1 MFYAQQQC
9 VYAASQQSR
18 CIVPQAASKER
29 HRWVLGSF
37 TFSSDN
43 EVSLIEFDE
52 ESGNLECVA
61 QYAQGENKI
70 WSMDTSPTDS
80 SLLVT
85 SYQDKSLNNGVS
97 LYKMPGQSLSEI
109 ESNRGE
115 VNTLMSGEKLDLEFL
130 QAIEKTG
137 AEKRDPSYTTSVKW
151 STLGDK
157 LITAKSS
164 IISVHNVGEAVSG
177 SNGGDSGGLDFRLD
191 PSYEVSKTKMHK
203 EIYSAATWDPHS
215 PNSAAAVCDSYLYT
229 LDTRS
234 MSVGSKVYAHK
245 GATRDVDYNPNKPH
259 MVITAGDD
267 RRIRFWDMRNMKQP
281 MRTLLGHEHWA
292 WTAKYNPFHD
302 QLVLSG
308 GADNN
313 VNLWRVASCSSSPW
327 LGGGT
332 DDESEKNDNS
342 ERRSVMSELSG
353 KESAATDQT
362 SETGASDDSQS
373 MDPPDVLIK
382 ALNQHTDTV
391 YSVAWSP
398 ADAWV
403 YCSMSLDGRVYL
415 NHVPAAEK
423 YKLLL

>member
-18 CIVPQAASKER
+18 CIVAQVASKER

-37 TFSSDN
+37 TLGADN
-43 EVSLIEFDE
+43 EVSVIEFDE
-52 ESGNLECVA
+52 ETGNLECVA
-61 QYAQGENKI
+61 QYAQGEKKI
-70 WSMDTSPTDS
+70 WSMETSPKDS

-97 LYKMPGQSLSEI
+97 LCKMPGQTLQEI

-115 VNTLMSGEKLDLEFL
+115 GNTLMSGEKMDLEVL
-130 QAIEKTG
+130 QDIEKTG

-151 STLGDK
+151 STLGDQ
-157 LITAKSS
+157 LITAKAST
-164 IISVHNVGEAVSG
+164 ISVHTIGA
-177 SNGGDSGGLDFRLD
+177 SNSSGGDSGSLDFRLD
-191 PSYEVSKTKMHK
+191 PSYEVSKTKAQK
-203 EIYSAATWDPHS
+203 EIYSAASWDPHS

-234 MSVGSKVYAHK
+234 MSIGTKVYAHK
-245 GATRDVDYNPNKPH
+245 GTTRGVDYNPNKPH
-259 MVITAGDD
+259 AVITSGDD
-267 RRIRFWDMRNMKQP
+267 RRVRFWDTRNMKQP
-281 MRTLLGHEHWA
+281 VKTLLGHEHWV

-327 LGGGT
+327 LGGGI
-332 DDESEKNDNS
+332 DDDSEKDENS
-342 ERRSVMSELSG
+342 ERRSLMSERSG
-353 KESAATDQT
+353 KEGALTDQT
-362 SETGASDDSQS
+362 SETGASEDSQS